1 MNPARRGFRRF
12 ASVAVLLSA
21 ALIVVPGLSG
31 CDQISARRHI
41 QKGTGLYE
49 DEKFEEAAA
58 EFEEGLKI
66 EPGLAVGHYNAG
78 LTYYKLFRPGVDTD
92 ENKGYADKA
101 VEHFQEWMK
110 ANPTDTDTA
119 EMISEIWVNN
129 KEYEKALAYWQGEHD
144 AHPKDPNPIK
154 QLASI
159 NFKAGRFDE
168 TVKWY
173 ISEAEAE
180 PKKED
185 QVLAY
190 LSVGRLAFLKL
201 GDTTKTLG
209 EDRIHIADL
218 GIAAL
223 QKAADLDPKSIEAEN
238 MQGALYN
245 FRALAHGAYWGGAID
260 RSLALHHQSR
270 GRVLREEAKKAQQA
284 APAPTTPAPG
294 QAGG

>member
-1 MNPARRGFRRF
+1 MNPARRGFTRF
-12 ASVAVLLSA
+12 ATVS
-21 ALIVVPGLSG
+21 IVVAIAFGITG
-31 CDQISARRHI
+31 CDQLSARRHI
-41 QKGTGLYE
+41 QNGTSLFE
-49 DEKFEEAAA
+49 DDKFEEAAA
-58 EFEEGLKI
+58 EFEKGLEL
-66 EPGLAVGHYNAG
+66 EPGLEIGHYNAG
-78 LTYYKLFRPGVDTD
+78 LTYYKLFRPGDPSK
-92 ENKGYADKA
+92 ENKAFADKA
-101 VEHFQEWMK
+101 VEHFQAWLK
-110 ANPTDTDTA
+110 ANPDDTDTA

-144 AHPKDPNPIK
+144 AKPTDPAPIK

-173 ISEAEAE
+173 VAEAQAE
-180 PKKED
+180 PKVADK
-185 QVLAY
+185 VLSY

-201 GDTTKTLG
+201 GDVTGTVG

-223 QKAADLDPKSIEAEN
+223 QKAAELDPKNIEAEN

-245 FRALAHGAYWGGAID
+245 FRALAHGAYWGGATD
-260 RSLALHHQSR
+260 RAIALHHQSR
-270 GRVLREEAKKAQQA
+270 GRVLREEAKKQQQS
-284 APAPTTPAPG
+284 APAPATGSG

>member
-1 MNPARRGFRRF
+1 M
-12 ASVAVLLSA
+12 VLLLGA
-21 ALIVVPGLSG
+21 TFVATG

-41 QKGTGLYE
+41 QRGTSLFE
-49 DEKFEEAAA
+49 DDKFEEAAA

-66 EPGLAVGHYNAG
+66 EPNLEIGHYNAG
-78 LTYYKLFRPGVDTD
+78 LTYYKLFRPGVDAP
-92 ENKGYADKA
+92 ENKAYADKA
-101 VEHFQEWMK
+101 VEHFQAWLK
-110 ANPTDTDTA
+110 GNPTDTDTA

-159 NFKAGRFDE
+159 NFKASRFDE

-173 ISEAEAE
+173 VAEAE
-180 PKKED
+180 VEPKVPDK
-185 QVLAY
+185 VIAY

-201 GDTTKTLG
+201 GDTTNTLG
-209 EDRIHIADL
+209 EDRIRIADL

-260 RSLALHHQSR
+260 RAIALHHQSR

-284 APAPTTPAPG
+284 APAPQPGPG